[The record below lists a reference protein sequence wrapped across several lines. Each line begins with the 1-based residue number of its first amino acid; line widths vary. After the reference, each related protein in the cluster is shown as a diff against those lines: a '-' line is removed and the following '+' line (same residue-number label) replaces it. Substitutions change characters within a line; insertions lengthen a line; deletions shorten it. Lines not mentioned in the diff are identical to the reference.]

1 MASENR
7 ASAQAVDLIQAL
19 EEKPYKFN
27 FFQAMRLLEAQSP
40 GMDRIG
46 KSPRPGGEPVRLG
59 QEPSLAFAPSMLAEF
74 KPGKK
79 GQADY
84 LSGFFFGMFG
94 PNGPLPLHLTEHAR
108 DRERLYH
115 DPTFRAFADVFHHRM
130 MSMFYRAWAEAR
142 PAVQMDRPDEDG
154 FATFVGSTFGLALPS
169 VRNRDALSDHA
180 KLYMAGRLALQTRPA
195 EGMQA
200 MLEELFQVPMYVE
213 QYVGEWMSLPAESYF
228 ILGRSPETG
237 SLGMTATLGGRVW
250 GSQHKFQIRCGPL
263 SSEDF
268 RRFLPGEASLDKLCA
283 TVRNYIGDKLEWEL
297 KLLLIGSDVPNVV
310 LGQQGRLGWTSWI
323 GEKPEEVVTDDVV
336 LRPAELEVG
345 YNPDVREESQEA

>member
-1 MASENR
+1 MASEDR
-7 ASAQAVDLIQAL
+7 TPTQTVDLIQAL

-27 FFQAMRLLEAQSP
+27 FFQAMRLIEAQSP

-46 KSPRPGGEPVRLG
+46 RSPRPGGEPVRLG
-59 QEPSLAFAPSMLAEF
+59 QEPSLGFAPSMLAEF
-74 KPGKK
+74 RQGKK

-115 DPTFRAFADVFHHRM
+115 DPTIRAFADIFHHRM

-154 FATFVGSTFGLALPS
+154 FAKFVGSTFGLALSS

-180 KLYMAGRLALQTRPA
+180 KLYMAGRLGLQTKPA

-200 MLEELFQVPMYVE
+200 MLEELFLVPMHVE
-213 QYVGEWMSLPAESYF
+213 QYVGEWMPLPDASYLL
-228 ILGRSPETG
+228 LGRSPETG

-250 GSQHKFQIRCGPL
+250 GSQHKFRIQCGPL

-268 RRFLPGEASLDKLCA
+268 QRFLPGAASLEKLCA
-283 TVRNYIGDKLEWEL
+283 TVRNYIGDELDWEL
-297 KLLLIGSDVPNVV
+297 LLLLAGSEVPNVS
-310 LGQQGRLGWTSWI
+310 LGEKGRLGWTSWI
-323 GEKPEEVVTDDVV
+323 GEKPDEAVTDDVV
-336 LRPAELEVG
+336 LRPAELVVG
-345 YNPDVREESQEA
+345 YNSDGRENSQAA